1 MNEPK
6 VPTILSVE
14 TCAQSRLFTIERV
27 QLRFSNGVE
36 RQYERMKNHGHG
48 AVMIV
53 PYLTDETL
61 LLIQEYACGTHRYEL
76 GFPKG
81 MIDQGETPEQAANRE
96 LKEEIGFGARKLI
109 ALKSLAMAPT
119 YFGSTMHIFIAQDL
133 YPERLEGDEP
143 EELTVMEWPAKAITE
158 LLNNNEFSD
167 GRCVAALLMA
177 ERFSQ
182 REDNNL

>member
-1 MNEPK
+1 MNKPK

-27 QLRFSNGVE
+27 QLRFSNDVE
-36 RQYERMKNHGHG
+36 REYERMKNHGHG
-48 AVMIV
+48 AVMVV
-53 PYLTDETL
+53 PYLNDETL

-81 MIDQGETPEQAANRE
+81 MIDKGETPEQAANRE
-96 LKEEIGFGARKLI
+96 LKEEIGFGAKKLVS
-109 ALKSLAMAPT
+109 LKSLAMAPT

-143 EELTVMEWPAKAITE
+143 EELTVIEWPAKAVSD
-158 LLNNNEFSD
+158 LLDNTEFSD

-177 ERFSQ
+177 DRFAQ
-182 REDNNL
+182 QEAKDL